1 MKKKITKKKQTY
13 YRYNDCSP
21 GNSVSKNI
29 DQTVIGSSNAMSTR
43 VDSVFQQYD
52 KFFILQAPSNGR
64 GSQEKTKIE
73 V

>member
-29 DQTVIGSSNAMSTR
+29 DQTVIGSPNAMSTR
-43 VDSVFQQYD
+43 ADFVFQQYD
-52 KFFILQAPSNGR
+52 EFFILQAPSSGR
-64 GSQEKTKIE
+64 GRQGKTKIE